1 MESPKTTSD
10 PFRDQIRAAKAEG
23 ELAAIKDALAE
34 FAEGNGFNPELEPR
48 ELLDKAS
55 GAFRSRAAI
64 SDMRYDEIRRLK
76 EEIEAMRPRLMP
88 EGMECPRYE
97 DGEPV
102 RIGDRVSVE
111 VHDDGG
117 DSVREYDVEFEKFDA
132 AGVRIGS
139 SRHSVMLLHGER
151 VKRPAPKVLDAD
163 GVEIRVGDTVWD
175 SDGWQLTVRSFLE
188 HREDGL
194 IELEH
199 SKNGDSVYRY
209 KHQLT
214 HERPAIGADGKPV
227 KEADTVWCVA
237 TNEQLKDMDVSI
249 VRGLNRG
256 RELTVTGVFQRGGE
270 PWARFDETGFVIK
283 TCYLTHEEPERDSW
297 ERIEEG
303 VSKGVCGYF
312 GHEVEG
318 CCGCPAADDSRSC
331 EEVMAE
337 DVVRRCKALAGVER
351 Q

>member
-88 EGMECPRYE
+88 EGMEWPVFE

-102 RIGDRVSVE
+102 RIGDEYVDTFGANTVATIE
-111 VHDDGG
+111 FGDGYSAINSNTPG
-117 DSVREYDVEFEKFDA
+117 GYVVGKCEGA
-132 AGVRIGS
+132 
-139 SRHSVMLLHGER
+139 HGR
-151 VKRPAPKVLDAD
+151 YVPRPAPKVLDAD
-163 GVEIRVGDTVWD
+163 GVEIRVGDEVWPKYPSADRGEQVERAEVVGIQAEYGRVDVQAVYATGMSFREQVDANRLAHRKPVIAADGKPLLKGETVWSVD
-175 SDGWQLTVRSFLE
+175 SSTRYTVEKITDELIPVKCRSEMGSTVSL
-188 HREDGL
+188 HP
-194 IELEH
+194 
-199 SKNGDSVYRY
+199 S
-209 KHQLT
+209 QLT
-214 HERPAIGADGKPV
+214 HERP
-227 KEADTVWCVA
+227 VA
-237 TNEQLKDMDVSI
+237 
-249 VRGLNRG
+249 
-256 RELTVTGVFQRGGE
+256 
-270 PWARFDETGFVIK
+270 
-283 TCYLTHEEPERDSW
+283 DSW